1 MFNDYILFSDAVQR
15 DYFEFGLAA
24 STLLTDA
31 QPNGAALPQLEVDT
45 QLGGLPI
52 LSNEGGMPPT
62 TRQSSSQKATAQFG
76 LSPISDVMQYMHMYD
91 D

>member
-1 MFNDYILFSDAVQR
+1 MQR

-24 STLLTDA
+24 STLLA
-31 QPNGAALPQLEVDT
+31 GGQPNASVLAELEVEA
-45 QLGGLPI
+45 QMGGIPI
-52 LSNEGGMPPT
+52 LSNEGGMPPS
-62 TRQSSSQKATAQFG
+62 TRQNSSQEATAQFG